1 MRKITIIHQK
11 MLFEF
16 TFFNWIGFHFL
27 FLKPL
32 LCRRCPITSNQ
43 KCFSNFIEIMEI
55 AITLPKIIF
64 KGKVFFFFPKT
75 LFSICEKLQKDPSWI
90 GLMSNCSSRFIEFN
104 SKWLIIVK
112 NSNVNSFKHCRLLC
126 LRNSPIAGLTLL
138 LSLLVSD
145 FFELRPGKTSATKSD
160 TDVRL
165 CSIHLPPI

>member
-32 LCRRCPITSNQ
+32 LCRRCPMTSNQ

-64 KGKVFFFFPKT
+64 KGKGSFFFPKT
-75 LFSICEKLQKDPSWI
+75 LFSICEKLQEDPSWI
-90 GLMSNCSSRFIEFN
+90 WLLWNCSSRFVELN
-104 SKWLIIVK
+104 SEWLIVLKSSNFNFRTHQSRVK
-112 NSNVNSFKHCRLLC
+112 
-126 LRNSPIAGLTLL
+126 LL
-138 LSLLVSD
+138 LSLLISD
-145 FFELRPGKTSATKSD
+145 FFELRLGKMSATLL
-160 TDVRL
+160 DVTCYKVGYWRPTL
-165 CSIHLPPI
+165 